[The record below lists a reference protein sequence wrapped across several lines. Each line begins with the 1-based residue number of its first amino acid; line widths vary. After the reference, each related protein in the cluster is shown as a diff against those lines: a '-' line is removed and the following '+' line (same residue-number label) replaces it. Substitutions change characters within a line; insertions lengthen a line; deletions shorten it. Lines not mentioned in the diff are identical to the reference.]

1 MRLLSEFAHEAV
13 GSLTTIICNI
23 KYTYLLY
30 IEHFFLP
37 NRKERENERER
48 AMMKFKMYI
57 Y

>member
-1 MRLLSEFAHEAV
+1 VRLLSEFAHEAV

-23 KYTYLLY
+23 DNNYLQHKIYIFIY

-48 AMMKFKMYI
+48 EQ
-57 Y
+57 

>member
-1 MRLLSEFAHEAV
+1 MGNYVQHKIYIF
-13 GSLTTIICNI
+13 I
-23 KYTYLLY
+23 Y